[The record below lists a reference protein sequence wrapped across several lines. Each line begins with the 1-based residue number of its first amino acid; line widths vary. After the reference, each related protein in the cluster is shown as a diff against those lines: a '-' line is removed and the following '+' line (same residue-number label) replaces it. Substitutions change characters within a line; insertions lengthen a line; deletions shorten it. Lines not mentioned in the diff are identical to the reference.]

1 MEPVEVEVKNK
12 PSTSRRWVGV
22 ENVGRVQNA
31 TPTPAGS
38 TGSTE
43 IQISGSD
50 DIVDDATIYGGQ
62 WNQWKW
68 KLKINPL

>member
-1 MEPVEVEVKNK
+1 M
-12 PSTSRRWVGV
+12 GV